1 MSVNFE
7 KYMKMI
13 EKIESG
19 ITQLMLDAV
28 KKSEEAIESKKEVQ
42 VLIEKSKR
50 DIESYKAARKAT
62 EEIIQTRTNELIDVN
77 AQISEMENIIISDT
91 QQKLSDLET
100 KIEEAKVETTSLIQ
114 MNEMISKLRE
124 MLDNQALIKGQ
135 VY

>member
-1 MSVNFE
+1 MSANFE
-7 KYMKMI
+7 KYTKMI

-19 ITQLMLDAV
+19 ITQLMQDAV

-50 DIESYKAARKAT
+50 DIESYRAARKAT

-77 AQISEMENIIISDT
+77 ALISEMENTVISDT
-91 QQKLSDLET
+91 QQKLSDLEA

-124 MLDNQALIKGQ
+124 MIDNQALIKGQ

>member
-19 ITQLMLDAV
+19 ITQLMQDAT
-28 KKSEEAIESKKEVQ
+28 KKGEEALESKKEVQ
-42 VLIEKSKR
+42 VLIQKSKR
-50 DIESYKAARKAT
+50 DIESYRAARKAT

-77 AQISEMENIIISDT
+77 ALISEMENTVISDT
-91 QQKLSDLET
+91 QQKLSDLEA

-124 MLDNQALIKGQ
+124 MIDNQALIKGQ

>member
-1 MSVNFE
+1 MSTNFE
-7 KYMKMI
+7 KYTKMI

-19 ITQLMLDAV
+19 ITQLMQDAT
-28 KKSEEAIESKKEVQ
+28 KKGEEALESKKEVQ
-42 VLIEKSKR
+42 VLIQKSKR
-50 DIESYKAARKAT
+50 DIESYRAARKAT

-77 AQISEMENIIISDT
+77 ALISEMENTVISDT
-91 QQKLSDLET
+91 QQKLSDLEA

-124 MLDNQALIKGQ
+124 MIDNQALIKGQ

>member
-1 MSVNFE
+1 MSLNFE

-19 ITQLMLDAV
+19 MTQLMQDAA
-28 KKSEEAIESKKEVQ
+28 KKGEEALESKREVQ

-62 EEIIQTRTNELIDVN
+62 EEIIQYRTNELIDVN
-77 AQISEMENIIISDT
+77 AQISEMENEIISDT
-91 QQKLSDLET
+91 QQKLSELEA
-100 KIEEAKVETTSLIQ
+100 KIEEAKVEASSMIQ
-114 MNEMISKLRE
+114 MNKMVSKIRD
-124 MLDNQALIKGQ
+124 MLDAQALIRGQ

>member
-13 EKIESG
+13 EKVESG
-19 ITQLMLDAV
+19 ITQLMQDAV

-77 AQISEMENIIISDT
+77 AQISEMENIIISNT

-124 MLDNQALIKGQ
+124 MLDNQALIKR
-135 VY
+135 

>member
-1 MSVNFE
+1 
-7 KYMKMI
+7 MI

-19 ITQLMLDAV
+19 ITQLMQDAT
-28 KKSEEAIESKKEVQ
+28 KKGEEALESKKEVQ
-42 VLIEKSKR
+42 VLIQKSKR
-50 DIESYKAARKAT
+50 DIESYRAARKAT

-77 AQISEMENIIISDT
+77 ALISEMENTVISDT
-91 QQKLSDLET
+91 QQKLSDLEA

-124 MLDNQALIKGQ
+124 MIDNQALIKGQ

>member
-1 MSVNFE
+1 
-7 KYMKMI
+7 MKMI

-19 ITQLMLDAV
+19 ITQLMQDAV

-100 KIEEAKVETTSLIQ
+100 KIEEAKVETISLIQ

>member
-19 ITQLMLDAV
+19 ITQLMQDAV

-77 AQISEMENIIISDT
+77 AQISEMENIIISNT

-124 MLDNQALIKGQ
+124 MLDNQALIKR
-135 VY
+135 

>member
-1 MSVNFE
+1 MRANFE
-7 KYMKMI
+7 KYTKMI

-19 ITQLMLDAV
+19 ITQLMQDAT
-28 KKSEEAIESKKEVQ
+28 KKEVQ
-42 VLIEKSKR
+42 VLIQKSKR
-50 DIESYKAARKAT
+50 DIESYRAARKAT

-77 AQISEMENIIISDT
+77 ALISEMENTVISDT
-91 QQKLSDLET
+91 QQKLSDLEA

-124 MLDNQALIKGQ
+124 MIDNQALIKGQ

>member
-1 MSVNFE
+1 MSANFE
-7 KYMKMI
+7 KYTKMI

-19 ITQLMLDAV
+19 ITQLMQDAT
-28 KKSEEAIESKKEVQ
+28 KKGEEALESKKEVQ
-42 VLIEKSKR
+42 VLIQKSKR
-50 DIESYKAARKAT
+50 DIESYRAARKAT

-77 AQISEMENIIISDT
+77 ALISEMENTVISDT
-91 QQKLSDLET
+91 QQKLSDLEA

-124 MLDNQALIKGQ
+124 MIDNQALIKGQ